1 MTYTLEIPIEAAHM
15 REAYDLGG
23 SIMSRDDYRTR
34 KAKAKAI
41 RQRRARGTRAKSA
54 QRSMAGGYGPG
65 CY

>member
-1 MTYTLEIPIEAAHM
+1 
-15 REAYDLGG
+15 
-23 SIMSRDDYRTR
+23 MSRDDYRTR
-34 KAKAKAI
+34 KAKAKAL